1 MEIQFQVTDGVDIR
15 EVEKTLSFYI
25 GRLETGVEKLNIR
38 LREYP
43 SPGEKRRFLVNLRSR
58 LVNGQSIELE
68 ELHEDPRLATQRL
81 LERLERRV
89 LRRQTIW
96 QMRA

>member
-15 EVEKTLSFYI
+15 EIEKTLSFYI
-25 GRLETGVEKLNIR
+25 GRLETGVDRLNIR

-43 SPGEKRRFLVNLRSR
+43 GPGKDRRYQVNLDCR
-58 LVNGQSIELE
+58 LADGQRVALE
-68 ELHEDPRLATQRL
+68 EVQADPRLATQRL
-81 LERLERRV
+81 LDRLERRV